1 MKLFEK
7 LKNIKEHTKE
17 WFFSWKMKK
26 DYYREQKNNIDKDLS
41 SKKGNG
47 QRDIKVYRRSKKA
60 KYLKL
65 VKSPKTE

>member
-1 MKLFEK
+1 MKDFRWIIKVNLMKLFEK
-7 LKNIKEHTKE
+7 LKNIKEPTKE

-47 QRDIKVYRRSKKA
+47 
-60 KYLKL
+60 
-65 VKSPKTE
+65 